1 MKNKFYPKL
10 FFLIIIV
17 LLSIIIALH
26 LGSVRIPV
34 LNTAKILLSKFPI
47 LGKEINLIGIDETE
61 IFIVLDLRL
70 PRIIMA
76 GLVGATL
83 SLAGASF
90 QAVFNNPMADPYIIG
105 VSAGAALGATVGIVM
120 GINSFGFAAIS
131 ICAFIG
137 AVLSSILVFNLG
149 RIGGKI
155 NTVSVLLAGV
165 VVGAILSS
173 ITNFIMMMNQDNLH
187 RIIAWTFGS
196 FSAVTIEEVKLGWIF
211 FLVGIILMISLAKEL
226 NALVLGEELAQTMGI
241 NTEKVKLLILALSS
255 LMTAVAVSMSGI
267 IGFVGLIVPHL
278 MRLIFGSNH
287 KMLMPAVVFGGAF
300 FLIFSDTIS
309 RSLLESQEIPVGII
323 TSLLGG
329 PFFIYLL
336 RKSKKKTEGR

>member
-1 MKNKFYPKL
+1 MKKDFFPKL
-10 FFLIIIV
+10 LLLLILV
-17 LLSIIIALH
+17 SIAILVSLH
-26 LGSVRIPV
+26 LGSVKIPI
-34 LNTAKILLSKFPI
+34 LNTAKILLSTFPV
-47 LGKEINLIGIDETE
+47 LGEGIDLTGIDETE
-61 IFIVLDLRL
+61 IFIVLDIRL

-90 QAVFNNPMADPYIIG
+90 QAVFNNPMADPYILG
-105 VSAGAALGATVGIVM
+105 VSAGAALGATVGIVL
-120 GINSFGFAAIS
+120 GVGTFGFAAIS
-131 ICAFIG
+131 VFAFTG
-137 AVLSSILVFNLG
+137 AVLSSLLVFSLG

-173 ITNFIMMMNQDNLH
+173 VTNFIMMMNQDNIH

-196 FSAVTIEEVKLGWIF
+196 FSAVTIEEVKYGWIF
-211 FLVGIILMISLAKEL
+211 FVIGIILIMSLAKEL

-241 NTEKVKLLILALSS
+241 NTERTKLLVLGVSS
-255 LMTAVAVSMSGI
+255 LMTAMAVSISGI
-267 IGFVGLIVPHL
+267 IGFVGLVVPHL
-278 MRLIFGSNH
+278 MRIIFGSNH
-287 KMLMPAVVFGGAF
+287 KRLMPATVFGGAF

-309 RSLLESQEIPVGII
+309 RSLLETQEVPVGII

-336 RKSKKKTEGR
+336 RNSKKKTEGR